1 MEAGVRLEPMERA
14 ASLVVEA
21 PKPDIG
27 PARVPHL
34 LMVEHIV
41 KDRPQSLQHVIRVLA
56 VSHELSQKYPRNWSL
71 NFFIGG
77 SLTFDNNLFA
87 ALVHT
92 EKGTQCS
99 DSGLQDLSTNQECS
113 DAFNYAKSFNGNA
126 QYVGSGYWSRNHKG
140 CFIYDSGL
148 MGFNTHYSGNNRAD
162 QRSICRKG
170 NYYASMHHHD

>member
-56 VSHELSQKYPRNWSL
+56 VSHELSQKYPRN
-71 NFFIGG
+71 
-77 SLTFDNNLFA
+77 
-87 ALVHT
+87 
-92 EKGTQCS
+92 
-99 DSGLQDLSTNQECS
+99 
-113 DAFNYAKSFNGNA
+113 
-126 QYVGSGYWSRNHKG
+126 
-140 CFIYDSGL
+140 
-148 MGFNTHYSGNNRAD
+148 
-162 QRSICRKG
+162 
-170 NYYASMHHHD
+170 